1 MSDLVRREDVLD
13 LVSMA
18 REDWLDVPSVQSACG
33 RLANRIGNIPAIG
46 TCATC
51 AEWGQRC
58 IYDGVNIKKVLD
70 DGVCRKW
77 RNITPPDHFCAAY
90 RRGDK

>member
-51 AEWGQRC
+51 AEWRRVNHRDEVWGDC
-58 IYDGVNIKKVLD
+58 TNADLPWANKGYDFH
-70 DGVCRKW
+70 
-77 RNITPPDHFCAAY
+77 PDFFCAAW
-90 RRGDK
+90 RAKQ